1 MFQVKAALGGA
12 GLLLGLVGMSL
23 HRAGLVL
30 GAVACLGLA
39 FAFRFVG
46 RT

>member
-1 MFQVKAALGGA
+1 MIQIKAALGGA

-23 HRAGLVL
+23 HRASLVM
-30 GAVACLGLA
+30 GAVACLTVA
-39 FAFRFVG
+39 FFLRFVG